1 MSSDRLIKIA
11 RKVMQR
17 VAVDQGVY
25 GLSREGLDLA
35 QASSYIDE
43 AAISLNL
50 ALACEIAAQ
59 AEEVVEQGRDYT
71 ARVTFVIPSRIFFT
85 NRAEVI
91 IAERGFQGV
100 YDEIQSSTELKK
112 AWRSSTMKDWRVALD
127 FAKGIMPATPREE
140 QLLSRFVYAIYEK
153 APDYLP
159 NLHSQVYNL
168 AKISTGLLREM
179 GLDVGRGQL
188 SVDLD
193 YLRTDGPWF
202 VEILLNGEPF
212 YREDMLRLKESD
224 VRNPSSF
231 PGESFLEAQG
241 DDSFK
246 HPFLGSQ
253 DTTKAADELQKLNAG
268 LNHPLESVRSEA
280 GEWLR
285 TSGQAQLF
293 RYMITDNSPTA
304 DLKAVSRGL
313 IKRILK
319 DYDNATFDETRT
331 NQADR
336 FFGKDLKMLLAKCW
350 NKSDFKTN
358 FGAFDLSP
366 KMKEAFLAAVG
377 RRINPLMRGKDQIE
391 SLHVRILTDAVLIVM
406 MGCALRKIAP
416 QAKFD
421 YDALM
426 RLRHW

>member
-17 VAVDQGVY
+17 VAVDQGIY

-59 AEEVVEQGRDYT
+59 AEEVIEQGRDYK
-71 ARVTFVIPSRIFFT
+71 AKVIFVIPSRIFFT

-91 IAERGFQGV
+91 IAERGFQGA
-100 YDEIQSSTELKK
+100 YDEIQSSIELKK
-112 AWRSSTMKDWRVALD
+112 AWRSSSRKGWKVSEE
-127 FAKGIMPATPREE
+127 FKKGIMPSTPREE
-140 QLLSRFVYAIYEK
+140 NLLSRLIYSIYEK

-188 SVDLD
+188 TVDLD
-193 YLRTDGPWF
+193 YMRTDGPWF
-202 VEILLNGEPF
+202 VEILLNGEAF
-212 YREDMLRLKESD
+212 YKEDALRLKESE

-241 DDSFK
+241 SDSFK
-246 HPFLGSQ
+246 YPYLGAQ
-253 DTTKAADELQKLNAG
+253 DTTKAADALQMLNAG
-268 LNHPLESVRSEA
+268 LNHPLDFVRREA
-280 GEWLR
+280 EDWLS

-313 IKRILK
+313 IRRVLK

-331 NQADR
+331 KHAEK

-350 NKSDFKTN
+350 NKSDFKEN
-358 FGAFDLSP
+358 FGTFDLSP
-366 KMKEAFLAAVG
+366 RMKEAFLATVG
-377 RRINPLMRGKDQIE
+377 RRINPLMRSKEQVE
-391 SLHVRILTDAVLIVM
+391 SLQVRILTDAVLIVM
-406 MGCALRKIAP
+406 MGCALSKIAP
-416 QAKFD
+416 QSKFD
-421 YDALM
+421 YNALM

>member
-1 MSSDRLIKIA
+1 MSNLTQKIA
-11 RKVMQR
+11 SRVMR
-17 VAVDQGVY
+17 RIAVDQGVY

-91 IAERGFQGV
+91 IEERGFQGV

-112 AWRSSTMKDWRVALD
+112 AWRSSTMRDWKVVLD
-127 FAKGIMPATPREE
+127 FSKGIMPSTPREE
-140 QLLSRFVYAIYEK
+140 QLLSRFVYSIYEK

-159 NLHSQVYNL
+159 NLYSQVYNL

-179 GLDVGRGQL
+179 GLEVGRGQL

-193 YLRTDGPWF
+193 YMRTDGPWF
-202 VEILLNGEPF
+202 VEILLNDEPF
-212 YREDMLRLKESD
+212 YREDVLRLKESD
-224 VRNPSSF
+224 VRNSSGL

-241 DDSFK
+241 SDSFK
-246 HPFLGSQ
+246 YPYLGSQ
-253 DTTKAADELQKLNAG
+253 DTTKAADALQMLNAG
-268 LNHPLESVRSEA
+268 LNHPLEYVRREA
-280 GEWLR
+280 EEWLR

-313 IKRILK
+313 IKRVLK

-331 NQADR
+331 NQAER

-350 NKSDFKTN
+350 NKSDFKAN
-358 FGAFDLSP
+358 FGTFDLSP

-377 RRINPLMRGKDQIE
+377 RRLNPLMRSKEQIG
-391 SLHVRILTDAVLIVM
+391 SLQVRILTDAVLIVM
-406 MGCALRKIAP
+406 LGCALRKIAP